1 MSQTLD
7 QCALKKNHAISPGA
21 KICNT

>member
-7 QCALKKNHAISPGA
+7 QRALKKNHAIMPGA
-21 KICNT
+21 KMCRV